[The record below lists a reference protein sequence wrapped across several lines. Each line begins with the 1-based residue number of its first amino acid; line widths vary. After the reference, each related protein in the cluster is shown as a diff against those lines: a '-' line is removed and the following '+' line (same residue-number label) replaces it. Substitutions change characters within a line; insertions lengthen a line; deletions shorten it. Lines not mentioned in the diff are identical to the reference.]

1 MKLSNLA
8 PSYKKIRYGAIGKDG
23 GLGYDNFLV
32 SINNKLYENT
42 ISAHPDSKIIYDL
55 DGKYNNL
62 SIKCA
67 LNDSSDLFARANFNI
82 YADSLLIASSLN
94 VSKNDIRDIDID
106 IKDCQKLTLE
116 INTNK
121 PEFCHALWFDGILH
135 NDRKDYING
144 CMGDIRISIPDNPNI
159 YNLCICI
166 CITPDYLVYARNLL
180 ESIKLNS
187 NIDEYKIILFTY
199 DLDQNIKDLSEEYD
213 CFIVECHRSTSNTFL
228 LKTAL
233 YSAAKLIKSSYYILM
248 DIDMIVTKPIN
259 AIINLLESS
268 NKKSIFLT
276 REQSIHNGK
285 SIGHVLVSQEW
296 PYFGNDTSNFLLGL
310 NEYIHNFKFICNGGL
325 IAGSR
330 QAILSLDDMIRT
342 LLPGSNVW
350 EKENPNVK
358 WREQGILNLALA
370 KLNNIIELDNKY
382 NFQLLHSSLN
392 ESKNAI
398 ILHFNGEYGKK
409 QYKNYKL
416 KKYDEKL
423 LNNKIFLQKIKL
435 FNDNINFNSLDQL
448 GIDPLNVIE
457 FDGYEN
463 ILIINDVHNIYSAYI
478 IDTYDKPVNSI
489 SSSENNS
496 LVDFLKLK
504 DKFNVI
510 NLKDCGVKFDCIV
523 VNMCEIEQLNLSY
536 CLIGL
541 DLLEEGGDIF
551 VNENV
556 NAEQKLKERLLDKKI
571 KIKEL
576 GNFFQLTRE

>member
-1 MKLSNLA
+1 MKLSNLS

-23 GLGYDNFLV
+23 ELGYDNFLV

-94 VSKNDIRDIDID
+94 VSKSDIRDIDID

-166 CITPDYLVYARNLL
+166 CITPDYLVYAKNLL
-180 ESIKLNS
+180 KSIKLNS
-187 NIDEYKIILFTY
+187 NIDEYKIILFAY

-248 DIDMIVTKPIN
+248 DIDMIVTKPMI

-285 SIGHVLVSQEW
+285 SIGHVLVSQE
-296 PYFGNDTSNFLLGL
+296 
-310 NEYIHNFKFICNGGL
+310 
-325 IAGSR
+325 
-330 QAILSLDDMIRT
+330 LSLIH
-342 LLPGSNVW
+342 
-350 EKENPNVK
+350 
-358 WREQGILNLALA
+358 I
-370 KLNNIIELDNKY
+370 
-382 NFQLLHSSLN
+382 
-392 ESKNAI
+392 
-398 ILHFNGEYGKK
+398 
-409 QYKNYKL
+409 
-416 KKYDEKL
+416 
-423 LNNKIFLQKIKL
+423 
-435 FNDNINFNSLDQL
+435 
-448 GIDPLNVIE
+448 
-457 FDGYEN
+457 
-463 ILIINDVHNIYSAYI
+463 
-478 IDTYDKPVNSI
+478 
-489 SSSENNS
+489 
-496 LVDFLKLK
+496 
-504 DKFNVI
+504 
-510 NLKDCGVKFDCIV
+510 
-523 VNMCEIEQLNLSY
+523 
-536 CLIGL
+536 
-541 DLLEEGGDIF
+541 
-551 VNENV
+551 
-556 NAEQKLKERLLDKKI
+556 
-571 KIKEL
+571 
-576 GNFFQLTRE
+576 